1 MATCDIPESI
11 IKPSFKKFKLSKN
24 QNNRAYILKINK
36 DTLTV
41 IEDKI
46 VEDITNIQE
55 FVEDH
60 LPESE
65 PRFIA
70 YSTKQVFPD
79 GRVTFPLLFIFY
91 CPPTSMT
98 LNSIYASTKQR
109 VVNTLEILKIF
120 EIRDREEFT
129 DEWMA
134 QILDPKK

>member
-1 MATCDIPESI
+1 MTTCDIPENI
-11 IKPSFKKFKLSKN
+11 IKPSFRKFKLSKN

-36 DTLTV
+36 ETLSV
-41 IEDKI
+41 EEEKV
-46 VEDITNIQE
+46 VEDITNVYE
-55 FVEDH
+55 FVEEH

-70 YSTKQVFPD
+70 YSTKQVLPD

-91 CPPTSMT
+91 CPPSSMT
-98 LNSIYASTKQR
+98 LNSLYASTKQR

-129 DEWMA
+129 DEWMNT
-134 QILDPKK
+134 ILSPQK